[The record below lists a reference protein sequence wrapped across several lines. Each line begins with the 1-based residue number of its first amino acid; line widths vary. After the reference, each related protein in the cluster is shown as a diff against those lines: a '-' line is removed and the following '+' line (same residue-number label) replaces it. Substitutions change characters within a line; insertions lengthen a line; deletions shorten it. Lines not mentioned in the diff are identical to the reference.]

1 MRIGV
6 KTQVDVA
13 AAVVVD
19 GVAVVVDGVAVVV
32 AGGGGDVVQTL
43 TRVRQILDFD
53 VDVAAAD
60 DVVAGA
66 GVTN

>member
-1 MRIGV
+1 M
-6 KTQVDVA
+6 DVA
-13 AAVVVD
+13 A
-19 GVAVVVDGVAVVV
+19 AVVVDGVAVVV
-32 AGGGGDVVQTL
+32 AGGGGDFVQTL

-53 VDVAAAD
+53 VDDAAAA

>member
-19 GVAVVVDGVAVVV
+19 GVAVVV
-32 AGGGGDVVQTL
+32 AGGDGDVVQTL

>member
-19 GVAVVVDGVAVVV
+19 GVAVVV
-32 AGGGGDVVQTL
+32 AGGDGDVVQTL

-53 VDVAAAD
+53 VDVAAD

>member
-19 GVAVVVDGVAVVV
+19 GVAVVV
-32 AGGGGDVVQTL
+32 AGGGGDFVQTL

-53 VDVAAAD
+53 VDDAA

>member
-19 GVAVVVDGVAVVV
+19 GVAVVV
-32 AGGGGDVVQTL
+32 AGGDGDVVQTL

-53 VDVAAAD
+53 VDVAAAA

>member
-19 GVAVVVDGVAVVV
+19 GVAVAVVV

-43 TRVRQILDFD
+43 TRVSQILDFD
-53 VDVAAAD
+53 VDVAAAA

>member
-13 AAVVVD
+13 A
-19 GVAVVVDGVAVVV
+19 AVVVDGVAVVV

-43 TRVRQILDFD
+43 TRVSQILDFD
-53 VDVAAAD
+53 VDVAAAA

>member
-1 MRIGV
+1 MQIGV

-19 GVAVVVDGVAVVV
+19 GVAVVV
-32 AGGGGDVVQTL
+32 AGGGGDFVQTL

-53 VDVAAAD
+53 VDDAAAA